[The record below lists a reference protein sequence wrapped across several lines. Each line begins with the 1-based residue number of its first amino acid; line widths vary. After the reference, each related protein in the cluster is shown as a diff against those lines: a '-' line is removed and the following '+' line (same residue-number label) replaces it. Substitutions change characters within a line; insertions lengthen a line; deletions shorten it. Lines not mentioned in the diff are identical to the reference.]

1 MVKIPYIEVSECYGC
16 GNCVVICPEVF
27 QMNEV
32 GKFAQV
38 VNSGAD
44 SEECILEAM
53 FACPARCIRWT
64 DE

>member
-1 MVKIPYIEVSECYGC
+1 MVKIPYVEVSECYGC

-27 QMNEV
+27 QMSEV

-44 SEECILEAM
+44 
-53 FACPARCIRWT
+53 
-64 DE
+64 